1 MPRDT
6 RSRRMESLTG
16 RWTVCARNRLA
27 CGPARSYR
35 RTVGADGSSGW
46 AWLGE
51 DLLLLS
57 VSPVTG
63 WIATSVQVDHGL
75 MGSELVRLAAAGR
88 ISIAAERVV
97 VVDRGPC
104 GDALLD
110 AALDSMAAARG
121 EVQPRSWVGRPRRG
135 IRKAYLARLE
145 AAGILRA
152 ERGTTLGI
160 FPVTRWRIADP
171 ARVAQ
176 ARARLDAV
184 ALSSGPVEVAQ
195 AAFAGLAH
203 AVGLGAL
210 LYRGRGHRQARKRLE
225 EIASGDWTG
234 AVSAAAPDQAL
245 ADPLA
250 GGTPIAPDQ
259 AVHAAHRAAVE
270 AATAAAIHASVAAA
284 HHAGAHDGGGGH
296 GGHH

>member
-1 MPRDT
+1 
-6 RSRRMESLTG
+6 MESLTG
-16 RWTVCARNRLA
+16 RRIVAVWARNRLA
-27 CGPARSYR
+27 GGPARSYR
-35 RTVGADGSSGW
+35 RTVGAEGSAGL

-88 ISIAAERVV
+88 ISVAADRVI
-97 VVDRGPC
+97 VVDRVPC
-104 GDALLD
+104 GDAALD
-110 AALDSMAAARG
+110 AALDSMAAARR

-135 IRKAYLARLE
+135 IRKEYLARLE

-184 ALSSGPVEVAQ
+184 ALSSGPVEVSQ

-225 EIASGDWTG
+225 EIAAGDWTAG
-234 AVSAAAPDQAL
+234 AVSAAASDQAL
-245 ADPLA
+245 ADALA
-250 GGTPIAPDQ
+250 GGAPIAADQ
-259 AVHAAHRAAVE
+259 AAMHAAHRAAVE

-284 HHAGAHDGGGGH
+284 HHAAAHDGGGGH